1 MRRERRTSSSSYG
14 QFYAAST
21 ERAGDVLTSSA
32 PRDPGFAGTPG
43 RRLLGANGTTIKADA
58 ALRAPGPHHRATTTT
73 TPAAANAAVHV
84 RADTVP
90 RVGAFNG
97 LVGRGSAHRERDPR
111 SLRDAAAGG
120 VPSSTRGRVAT
131 HLPGAAGGSS
141 RFGAPSGRDHD
152 ARRGV
157 VERRETLE
165 TLEGPSA
172 PRLAT
177 RRRAAERAESR
188 RALERDPWEPRPQGG
203 SLAARAPGLGETLP
217 RNRLG
222 ALVGTGSGAE
232 GTPRESRE
240 DDDLKDLKDYLD
252 DPSSKGSDD
261 DPDGSGGI
269 VKSRQNAAAS
279 TDALLGDVAGALGER
294 LGERLTM
301 GAGRVRDPPRG
312 ERERFL
318 AAGDGGGATPRRGAA
333 PRSPPPFGSS
343 GSSGAPSGSSGAL
356 SGSSGAL
363 LSGSSGALRVAN
375 ARGFAPNPLPGDP
388 GACTRA
394 GGVGAASK
402 ENQDEHFLIRG
413 EDDGRAGAR
422 GPRASRSSPGSSFP
436 FVAGVLDGHG
446 ADGKRVSTIV
456 RKALRA
462 ALASTLGA
470 RLESV
475 ATLNAAESDESGAAN
490 NSARTFTNPQT
501 TKRLPDR
508 SGPLLPSGSS
518 DGARDRLASALAS
531 AFAEANRALL
541 TSAAEHRES
550 GCTAVAVARSGDAVA
565 CANVGDSRAVL
576 GIVYGIPPG
585 AQTPNNPSG
594 LGVGSPGTRRF
605 GTTKPSSSG
614 FVRAVDLSEDHKPDR
629 EDERR
634 RVHRAGG
641 AVEPARGP
649 MGFVGP
655 PRVWRRAPRLGGL
668 AVSRAF
674 GDTHLGAVGVI
685 SEPEVRTFSLAAAF
699 AAADGGDG
707 LLGGVGRRSGAEG
720 PPKVVRSSFVVLASD
735 GVWDHVTSAE
745 AVRVAAEAGAEGGRW
760 REAAEAV
767 VAKAAEG
774 WRRENNGGYRDDITC
789 VVVPIHDARAG

>member
-58 ALRAPGPHHRATTTT
+58 ALRAPGPHHRATTT
-73 TPAAANAAVHV
+73 PAAANAAVHV

-120 VPSSTRGRVAT
+120 VPSSTRGRVGT

-141 RFGAPSGRDHD
+141 RFGAPSGRYLDDD

-165 TLEGPSA
+165 TLEGPSSA

-188 RALERDPWEPRPQGG
+188 RALERDPWDPRPQGG

-217 RNRLG
+217 RNRLV
-222 ALVGTGSGAE
+222 AGAE
-232 GTPRESRE
+232 GIIPRESSRE
-240 DDDLKDLKDYLD
+240 DDFIKDAKDLV

-261 DPDGSGGI
+261 DPDGSGAI

-312 ERERFL
+312 ERARFL

-356 SGSSGAL
+356 SGSSGGL

-375 ARGFAPNPLPGDP
+375 ARGFAPNPLTGDP

-422 GPRASRSSPGSSFP
+422 GARASRSSPGSSFP

-518 DGARDRLASALAS
+518 DGAGDRLASALAL

-550 GCTAVAVARSGDAVA
+550 GCTAVAGGAR
-565 CANVGDSRAVL
+565 
-576 GIVYGIPPG
+576 
-585 AQTPNNPSG
+585 
-594 LGVGSPGTRRF
+594 RR
-605 GTTKPSSSG
+605 
-614 FVRAVDLSEDHKPDR
+614 
-629 EDERR
+629 RR
-634 RVHRAGG
+634 RVRQ
-641 AVEPARGP
+641 RGRQSS
-649 MGFVGP
+649 GP
-655 PRVWRRAPRLGGL
+655 RDRVRDPSRRA
-668 AVSRAF
+668 
-674 GDTHLGAVGVI
+674 DT
-685 SEPEVRTFSLAAAF
+685 E
-699 AAADGGDG
+699 
-707 LLGGVGRRSGAEG
+707 
-720 PPKVVRSSFVVLASD
+720 
-735 GVWDHVTSAE
+735 
-745 AVRVAAEAGAEGGRW
+745 
-760 REAAEAV
+760 
-767 VAKAAEG
+767 
-774 WRRENNGGYRDDITC
+774 
-789 VVVPIHDARAG
+789 

>member
-1 MRRERRTSSSSYG
+1 M
-14 QFYAAST
+14 
-21 ERAGDVLTSSA
+21 
-32 PRDPGFAGTPG
+32 
-43 RRLLGANGTTIKADA
+43 
-58 ALRAPGPHHRATTTT
+58 
-73 TPAAANAAVHV
+73 
-84 RADTVP
+84 
-90 RVGAFNG
+90 
-97 LVGRGSAHRERDPR
+97 
-111 SLRDAAAGG
+111 
-120 VPSSTRGRVAT
+120 PSSTRARVGT
-131 HLPGAAGGSS
+131 HLPGAAGGGS
-141 RFGAPSGRDHD
+141 RFGAPSGRYLDDD

-165 TLEGPSA
+165 TLEGPSSA

-188 RALERDPWEPRPQGG
+188 RAQRDPWDPRPQGG

-217 RNRLG
+217 RNRLV
-222 ALVGTGSGAE
+222 AGAE
-232 GTPRESRE
+232 GIIPRESSRE
-240 DDDLKDLKDYLD
+240 DDFIKDAKDLD
-252 DPSSKGSDD
+252 DPSGKGSDD
-261 DPDGSGGI
+261 DPDGSGGMI
-269 VKSRQNAAAS
+269 KSRQNAAAS

-301 GAGRVRDPPRG
+301 GAGRVQNPPRG
-312 ERERFL
+312 ERARFL

-356 SGSSGAL
+356 SGSSGAQ

-422 GPRASRSSPGSSFP
+422 GARASRSSPGSSFP

-475 ATLNAAESDESGAAN
+475 ATLNAAESDESGDAN

-508 SGPLLPSGSS
+508 SGPLNLPSGSS
-518 DGARDRLASALAS
+518 DGARDRLASALAL

-550 GCTAVAVARSGDAVA
+550 GCTAVAVARAGDAVA

-585 AQTPNNPSG
+585 AQTPNNPC
-594 LGVGSPGTRRF
+594 LLYTSPSPRDATLSRM
-605 GTTKPSSSG
+605 PSS
-614 FVRAVDLSEDHKPDR
+614 A
-629 EDERR
+629 
-634 RVHRAGG
+634 
-641 AVEPARGP
+641 
-649 MGFVGP
+649 
-655 PRVWRRAPRLGGL
+655 
-668 AVSRAF
+668 
-674 GDTHLGAVGVI
+674 
-685 SEPEVRTFSLAAAF
+685 
-699 AAADGGDG
+699 
-707 LLGGVGRRSGAEG
+707 
-720 PPKVVRSSFVVLASD
+720 
-735 GVWDHVTSAE
+735 
-745 AVRVAAEAGAEGGRW
+745 
-760 REAAEAV
+760 
-767 VAKAAEG
+767 
-774 WRRENNGGYRDDITC
+774 
-789 VVVPIHDARAG
+789 

>member
-21 ERAGDVLTSSA
+21 ERAGDVLTTSA

-111 SLRDAAAGG
+111 SIRDAAAGG
-120 VPSSTRGRVAT
+120 VPSSTRARVGT
-131 HLPGAAGGSS
+131 HLPGAAGGGS
-141 RFGAPSGRDHD
+141 RFGAPSGRYLDDD

-165 TLEGPSA
+165 TLEGPSSA

-188 RALERDPWEPRPQGG
+188 RAQRDPWDPRPQGG

-217 RNRLG
+217 RNRLV
-222 ALVGTGSGAE
+222 AGAE
-232 GTPRESRE
+232 GIIPRESSRE
-240 DDDLKDLKDYLD
+240 DDFIKDAKDLD
-252 DPSSKGSDD
+252 DPSGKGSDD
-261 DPDGSGGI
+261 DPDGSGGMI
-269 VKSRQNAAAS
+269 KSRQNAAAS

-301 GAGRVRDPPRG
+301 GAGRVQNPPRG
-312 ERERFL
+312 ERARFL

-356 SGSSGAL
+356 

-388 GACTRA
+388 GASTRA

-475 ATLNAAESDESGAAN
+475 ATLNAAESDASGAAN

-518 DGARDRLASALAS
+518 DGARDRLASAFAS
-531 AFAEANRALL
+531 AFAEAKRALL

-550 GCTAVAVARSGDAVA
+550 GCTAVAVARAGDALA

-594 LGVGSPGTRRF
+594 GGVGSPGTRRF
-605 GTTKPSSSG
+605 GTTKPSSSV

-634 RVHRAGG
+634 RIHRAGG

-699 AAADGGDG
+699 AAADLGDG
-707 LLGGVGRRSGAEG
+707 LSGGVGRRSGAEG